1 MALSSLQKSP
11 FERSR
16 NMIKIMIADDQELIR
31 ESLKIILSTNPE
43 FKIID
48 LLANGNEVLE
58 SIKKDVPDVILM
70 DVRMP
75 EMDGVTCTKIVK
87 KTHPYTNVIVLTTF
101 DDDEYIYNALKFGA
115 SGYLLKGVSLEELS
129 EAIYTV
135 QEGGSI
141 IHPRVATKAF
151 RLFSD
156 MANNASKKG
165 EIINSTGDVNDL
177 SNTEWK
183 VIDKVSQGM
192 SNKEISAQLHFSEG
206 TIRNY
211 LSVIL
216 DKLQLRDR
224 TQLAIWYI
232 QSGEEWY
239 RKKQEAQ

>member
-1 MALSSLQKSP
+1 
-11 FERSR
+11 
-16 NMIKIMIADDQELIR
+16 MIKILIADDQELIR
-31 ESLKIILSTNPE
+31 ESLKIILSANPE
-43 FKIID
+43 FQIID
-48 LLANGNEVLE
+48 LVANGNEVLE
-58 SIKKDVPDVILM
+58 SIKKNVPDVILM

-87 KTHPYTNVIVLTTF
+87 TTHPYTNVIVLTTF
-101 DDDEYIYNALKFGA
+101 DDDEYIYDSLKYGA
-115 SGYLLKGVSLEELS
+115 SGYLLKGVALEELN

-135 QEGGSI
+135 LEGGSI
-141 IHPRVATKAF
+141 IHPRVATKAI

-156 MANNASKKG
+156 MANNATKKG
-165 EIINSTGDVNDL
+165 EVIKSSGDVKDL

-183 VIDKVSQGM
+183 VIDKVSAGM
-192 SNKEISAQLHFSEG
+192 SNKEISSELHFSEG

-232 QSGEEWY
+232 QSGQELY
-239 RKKQEAQ
+239 RKAKEQ